1 MESNNLEYFKKL
13 YNVSSDVMADHQQK
27 MGKLPADLLELIL
40 HSLNAQQVYWLGVLS
55 YFNEF
60 STPFWT
66 SLNSFLTKEKE
77 KIREVNLLETMHDYI
92 ELYKFNIQIAE
103 KGAGPS
109 IQITRTFRKVKQK
122 NSWKL
127 SFIFFLI
134 LMEKILKMS
143 LKVMLKH

>member
-13 YNVSSDVMADHQQK
+13 YNVGSDVMADHQQK

-103 KGAGPS
+103 KRCRAFYCR
-109 IQITRTFRKVKQK
+109 ITGLSEKSNRKIHG
-122 NSWKL
+122 
-127 SFIFFLI
+127 SFHSFSF
-134 LMEKILKMS
+134 
-143 LKVMLKH
+143 